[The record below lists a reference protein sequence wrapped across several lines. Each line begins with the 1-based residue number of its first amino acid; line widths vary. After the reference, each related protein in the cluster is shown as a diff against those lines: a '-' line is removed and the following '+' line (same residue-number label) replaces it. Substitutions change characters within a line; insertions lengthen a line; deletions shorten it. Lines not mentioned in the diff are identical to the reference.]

1 VDKQRRA
8 EWRAGV
14 YVRVHGHVSNFGRN
28 QEVIAFNIRPITDY
42 NEVGWAAGLG
52 WAGLGWV
59 ERVPLCL
66 LWLGGRVGTVY
77 VWRDSTASSLP

>member
-1 VDKQRRA
+1 MDKQRRA

-42 NEVGWAAGLG
+42 NEVGWVGLG
-52 WAGLGWV
+52 RKSATVLVVVGRTSGHC
-59 ERVPLCL
+59 LCL
-66 LWLGGRVGTVY
+66 
-77 VWRDSTASSLP
+77 A

>member
-42 NEVGWAAGLG
+42 NEVGWAGQG
-52 WAGLGWV
+52 RKCRTV
-59 ERVPLCL
+59 RVV
-66 LWLGGRVGTVY
+66 VGK
-77 VWRDSTASSLP
+77 ASGAV